1 MEHAVKAADVLKVI
15 FEQVDSDKDG
25 VVTRQEILSMYHKMR
40 EIDAEQESRNEM
52 DQVCSIRFT
61 LNECVLLATLGRYRW

>member
-1 MEHAVKAADVLKVI
+1 VEHAVKAADVLKVI

-40 EIDAEQESRNEM
+40 EIDAEHESRNEM

-61 LNECVLLATLGRYRW
+61 LNECVSLSTPGRYRW